1 MQIIRKTAT
10 ALRSKPVS
18 DEKSGPS
25 RGPINIQAQAT
36 APVEISGQ
44 DASGSL
50 PPGANGAVPAVTAD
64 SEVGQP
70 Q

>member
-1 MQIIRKTAT
+1 M
-10 ALRSKPVS
+10 
-18 DEKSGPS
+18 
-25 RGPINIQAQAT
+25 QAQAT

-64 SEVGQP
+64 SKVGQP
-70 Q
+70 QGCA